1 MHVYKNIAKA
11 PNQIKKKAQ
20 STNLEELQDA
30 GIGYRP
36 EDDGESVLD
45 MESESDLGLVNTLSQ

>member
-1 MHVYKNIAKA
+1 MRVYKNVAKA
-11 PNQIKKKAQ
+11 PNHIKKKAQ

-30 GIGYRP
+30 GIGYKP
-36 EDDGESVLD
+36 VDDSESILD